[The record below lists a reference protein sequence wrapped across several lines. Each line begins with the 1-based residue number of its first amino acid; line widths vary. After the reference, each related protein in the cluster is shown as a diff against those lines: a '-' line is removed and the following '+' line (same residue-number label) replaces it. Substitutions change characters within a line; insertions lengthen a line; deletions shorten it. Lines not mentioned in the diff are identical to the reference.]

1 MTVLQIFQYVALFL
15 NGFSL
20 GTAIYSLYLSLSQN
34 RRLIEENRVLRLSLN
49 AALNALVQSEE
60 EKDS

>member
-1 MTVLQIFQYVALFL
+1 MTVLEIFQYVALFL

-20 GTAIYSLYLSLSQN
+20 GMAIYSLYLSLRQN

-49 AALNALVQSEE
+49 VALNALVQSEE